1 MDIFQFFLLAGG
13 IYHVFF
19 FFFHAMFWRFD
30 FLNWQEELPRMS
42 KTNRAVIQML
52 AVAVCVFLLITAYLS
67 LRYPQELLTTDLGR
81 DLLVGI
87 ALFWFAR
94 LIGEFS
100 FKAHSD
106 SSPAIIIVCVLGM
119 VLYLLPASNLLFQ

>member
-13 IYHVFF
+13 IYHLFF
-19 FFFHAMFWRFD
+19 FFFHAMFWRFG

-67 LRYPQELLTTDLGR
+67 LRYPQELLTTGLGR

-87 ALFWFAR
+87 ALFWLTR

-106 SSPAIIIVCVLGM
+106 SSPAIVAVCTLGIL
-119 VLYLLPASNLLFQ
+119 LYLLPALNLLFQ

>member
-1 MDIFQFFLLAGG
+1 
-13 IYHVFF
+13 
-19 FFFHAMFWRFD
+19 
-30 FLNWQEELPRMS
+30 
-42 KTNRAVIQML
+42 ML

-87 ALFWFAR
+87 ALFWLAR

-106 SSPAIIIVCVLGM
+106 SSPAIIIVCVLGI